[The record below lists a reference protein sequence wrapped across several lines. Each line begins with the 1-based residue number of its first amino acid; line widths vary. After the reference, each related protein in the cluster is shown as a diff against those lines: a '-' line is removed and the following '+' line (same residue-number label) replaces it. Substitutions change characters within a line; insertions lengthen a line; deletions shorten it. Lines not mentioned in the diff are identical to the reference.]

1 MKGTNPA
8 SGLSYYQEQWRTA
21 SPDEDM
27 ALAARSRTGDV
38 DAFEQLV
45 AKHQKRMLNIAYRM
59 INDYDDACEVVQDA
73 FVAAWK
79 NIAAFRGEAKFTTWM
94 TSITLNHARNRLKQI
109 AAHAKT
115 IAGSLDDPIATEEG
129 QLKFEPASS
138 GPSVLDKLESQDIR
152 DRVRKCIDALEP
164 EFREVIIL
172 RDLQDFTYEE
182 IAVAVKAR
190 EGTIKS
196 RLFRAREAVKEC
208 LKKALEML

>member
-8 SGLSYYQEQWRTA
+8 SGLSYYQEQRRTA

-27 ALAARSRTGDV
+27 ALAARSRNGDL

-79 NIAAFRGEAKFTTWM
+79 NIATFRGVEAKFTTWM

-109 AAHAKT
+109 ASHAKT

-138 GPSVLDKLESQDIR
+138 GPSVLDKLESRDIQ

-182 IAVAVKAR
+182 IAAAVKAR

-208 LKKALEML
+208 LKKALT